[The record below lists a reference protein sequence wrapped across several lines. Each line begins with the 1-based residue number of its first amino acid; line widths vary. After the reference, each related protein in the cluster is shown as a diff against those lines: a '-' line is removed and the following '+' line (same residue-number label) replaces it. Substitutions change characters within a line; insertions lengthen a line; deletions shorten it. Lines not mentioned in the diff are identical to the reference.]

1 MDLRLFDDRLALGFT
16 SYSNLVTD
24 MLINV
29 SKSPSTGYDTQ
40 YMNAAEMENKGL
52 ELDGS

>member
-1 MDLRLFDDRLALGFT
+1 
-16 SYSNLVTD
+16 

-40 YMNAAEMENKGL
+40 YMNAASMENNGL
-52 ELDGS
+52 ELDGSFLLMNQDDQSINLFFNWAKN